1 MLKRSFFSD
10 LYKYSSLP
18 TFKITFFLILGVSI
32 FFTIQNIQVINA
44 LVEGNGQAVN
54 LDPSML
60 SSNPVYTVRD
70 ALLSSPYQASVIFL
84 PILVSLVYS
93 THYQFGDDYFNQL
106 LIPNWKVRLTGFI
119 ASSIVLSLLSTVI
132 ISIVNAVILLI
143 FLDSTLKNH
152 LELTLFLDVT
162 VRVMIF
168 AIVLTLLAL
177 LFVIVTKKS
186 MTALIAD
193 VLLLVISLSGILR
206 GISSKIE
213 NLLPLIGAKSFA
225 FGRIEGTQT
234 SQLYGFTLLVVEG
247 ILFLVFIMVV
257 EKIRMG
263 RKNGKSIFQ
272 SYRQKI

>member
-44 LVEGNGQAVN
+44 LVEGNSQAVN

-93 THYQFGDDYFNQL
+93 AHYQFGDDNFTQL
-106 LIPNWKVRLTGFI
+106 LIPNWKVGLTGFI
-119 ASSIVLSLLSTVI
+119 ASSIVLSLLSTLI

-143 FLDSTLKNH
+143 FLDSTLKNYI
-152 LELTLFLDVT
+152 ELTLFLDVT

-186 MTALIAD
+186 MTSLIAD

>member
-10 LYKYSSLP
+10 LYKYCSLV
-18 TFKITFFLILGVSI
+18 TFKSTFFLILGVSI

-93 THYQFGDDYFNQL
+93 THYQFGDDKFTQL
-106 LIPNWKVRLTGFI
+106 LIPNWKVRLTGFM
-119 ASSIVLSLLSTVI
+119 ASSIVLSLLSTLI

-143 FLDSTLKNH
+143 FLDSTLKNY

-177 LFVIVTKKS
+177 LFVIVTKKP
-186 MTALIAD
+186 MTSLIAD

-234 SQLYGFTLLVVEG
+234 SQLYGFTLLIVEA

-257 EKIRMG
+257 EKIRME

>member
-10 LYKYSSLP
+10 LYKYCSLP
-18 TFKITFFLILGVSI
+18 TFKFTFFLILGVSI

-54 LDPSML
+54 FDPSLL

>member
-10 LYKYSSLP
+10 LYKYCSLP
-18 TFKITFFLILGVSI
+18 TFKFTFFLILGVSI
-32 FFTIQNIQVINA
+32 FFSIQNIQVINA

-93 THYQFGDDYFNQL
+93 THYQFGDDSFTQL

-119 ASSIVLSLLSTVI
+119 ASSIVLSLLSALLF
-132 ISIVNAVILLI
+132 SIVNAVILFV
-143 FLDSTLKNH
+143 FLDSTLKNF

-193 VLLLVISLSGILR
+193 VLLLVITLSGILR

>member
-10 LYKYSSLP
+10 LYKYCSLP
-18 TFKITFFLILGVSI
+18 TFKVTFFLILGVSI

-44 LVEGNGQAVN
+44 LAEGNGQAVN

-93 THYQFGDDYFNQL
+93 THYQFGDDFFSQL

-119 ASSIVLSLLSTVI
+119 ASSIVLSLLSTLI
-132 ISIVNAVILLI
+132 FSIVNAVILFV
-143 FLDSTLKNH
+143 FLDSTLKNF

-193 VLLLVISLSGILR
+193 VLLLVITLSGILR
-206 GISSKIE
+206 GISSNIE

-225 FGRIEGTQT
+225 FGRIEGTQM

-247 ILFLVFIMVV
+247 VVFLVLIIVV

-263 RKNGKSIFQ
+263 RKNGKFI
-272 SYRQKI
+272 

>member
-10 LYKYSSLP
+10 LYKYCSLA
-18 TFKITFFLILGVSI
+18 TFKFTFFLILGVSI

-93 THYQFGDDYFNQL
+93 THYQYGDDNFTQL
-106 LIPNWKVRLTGFI
+106 LIPNWKVSLTGFI
-119 ASSIVLSLLSTVI
+119 ASSIVLSLLSTLV

-143 FLDSTLKNH
+143 FLDSTLKNY

-168 AIVLTLLAL
+168 SIVLTLLAL

-225 FGRIEGTQT
+225 FGRIEGTQM
-234 SQLYGFTLLVVEG
+234 SQLYGFTLITVEG